1 MSRFKFVGD
10 PSRGDATVSFSNLK
24 VSDTATYQC
33 KVKKT
38 PGIDS
43 RKVTLVVQGE
53 DVHIL

>member
-10 PSRGDATVSFSNLK
+10 PSNGDATVSFSNLK

-43 RKVTLVVQGE
+43 RKVTLVVLGE

>member
-10 PSRGDATVSFSNLK
+10 PSRGDATVSISSVK
-24 VSDTATYQC
+24 VLDTATYQC

-43 RKVTLVVQGE
+43 RKVTIVVLGE
-53 DVHIL
+53 DMLIL